1 MAEPDIASDALSAD
15 ALARRFRL
23 RERARAD
30 AAEGASASRAED
42 DVRDAVRARRER
54 VEAARRTLAER
65 VEQDLRRLAPLKP
78 DFEGACAQAR
88 LSLRLIAGRL
98 AAEFQEARKRAA
110 RTASELDGFRRV
122 HDLRRPAIYPE
133 SRMLQAGLLVFA
145 AGFEALFSAALFAE
159 TDEHGLMG
167 GAMTALGLSAANVS
181 LGFLA
186 GFLGLRYLGHARMAP
201 RILGG
206 LALTILFALSA
217 SLNLFAAAWRDRL
230 SAGDLTALDRLNDAQ
245 WFGLIA
251 PQAVILLM
259 LGAGVWVFS
268 TLKGYSGF
276 DDPYPDYGKLDR
288 AVRDAAETVS
298 ARRAAAREALEAP
311 IEQARSLIEAQLAA
325 AAAAVARVRARYD
338 EACADLQAMEAETRR
353 ADDAAAGAIEIYRR
367 ERLAHSNGH
376 EPPVFAT
383 LPPSAP
389 FTDALARAADVRL
402 AAEQEIAAMQAQA
415 TAKLEELSRE
425 LDAIS
430 ARLEGDS

>member
-1 MAEPDIASDALSAD
+1 
-15 ALARRFRL
+15 
-23 RERARAD
+23 
-30 AAEGASASRAED
+30 
-42 DVRDAVRARRER
+42 
-54 VEAARRTLAER
+54 
-65 VEQDLRRLAPLKP
+65 
-78 DFEGACAQAR
+78 
-88 LSLRLIAGRL
+88 
-98 AAEFQEARKRAA
+98 
-110 RTASELDGFRRV
+110 
-122 HDLRRPAIYPE
+122 
-133 SRMLQAGLLVFA
+133 
-145 AGFEALFSAALFAE
+145 
-159 TDEHGLMG
+159 
-167 GAMTALGLSAANVS
+167 
-181 LGFLA
+181 
-186 GFLGLRYLGHARMAP
+186 
-201 RILGG
+201 
-206 LALTILFALSA
+206 
-217 SLNLFAAAWRDRL
+217 
-230 SAGDLTALDRLNDAQ
+230 
-245 WFGLIA
+245 
-251 PQAVILLM
+251 
-259 LGAGVWVFS
+259 VWVFS